1 MAGGAFLWKKTWGV
15 LQAGP
20 LWGYLPIPVFTPSA
34 SDSARDGEV
43 AGVGVGDGDRKSES
57 VNNANNNAKSVDAD
71 KEGLSGGMDG
81 WVTRGRIADSGGAGS
96 GSGSGRGSANSSRRG
111 SGNMIKDRE
120 KDKDKE
126 KGVVKRWSLAPAE
139 GPERLR
145 IRMQQE
151 YGPSLALKVKDKV
164 IGTVWKKEK
173 VEEVEEE
180 EIMKTEEVVMVS
192 SRGGNETILDGW

>member
-1 MAGGAFLWKKTWGV
+1 M
-15 LQAGP
+15 
-20 LWGYLPIPVFTPSA
+20 WGYLPIPVFTPSD
-34 SDSARDGEV
+34 SDSARDGEGEGDR
-43 AGVGVGDGDRKSES
+43 AGDGEKKSES
-57 VNNANNNAKSVDAD
+57 VNDAKSVDTV

-81 WVTRGRIADSGGAGS
+81 WVTRGRIADSGSGGAGI
-96 GSGSGRGSANSSRRG
+96 GSGRGSTNSSRRG
-111 SGNMIKDRE
+111 SGNMIKD

-126 KGVVKRWSLAPAE
+126 KDKGVVKRWSLAPAE

-192 SRGGNETILDGW
+192 SRGGNDTILDGW